1 MRLPNLLAS
10 KNGRLMAFFLLYVTE
25 GIPLGFA
32 ATAVATRL
40 RRLDVGPAEIGAF
53 VGSFY
58 LPWAFKW
65 AFGPVIDVFSSDR
78 LGRRRGWILL
88 TQVMMALTLMSTV
101 MLDLPQQL
109 GLFTIILLVHNT
121 FGAMQDVAI
130 DALACSTL
138 QEDERGLANGMMF
151 AGAMIGQ
158 MVGGSGSLF
167 LSGWTGFQP
176 TFFFVAGSILAVTVF
191 VVLPMKEA
199 AGPAR
204 VAVVGSKLAQAGR
217 EMRAFAVDSFRS
229 FLGSSGAFG
238 GLLFALLPA
247 GAMCLGLALQ
257 SNLAV
262 ELGMNDDQVAL
273 LGLWS
278 AILNAGFCVLGGYLS
293 DKYGRQRTL
302 FVYLALMSLPV
313 FYLMNELSR
322 HGWVMPIPAG
332 AENRPQVPPALLTAF
347 WVATLLYS
355 VFQGLMYGTRTATMM
370 DVTNPAVAATQFTA
384 YMALMNLSIS
394 YSSTWQGIA
403 IEAWGYPRTMM
414 VDGILG
420 LACLLVV
427 PWLKRTDGSTA
438 SFADERG
445 PKRARNLALLLG
457 LACMAWAP
465 YSYWSDAFGAAKP
478 IMGTLFTVVFI
489 ASALFLLA
497 GRAVLAETGGWP
509 ARLGVWMAPLLLL
522 MYARYY
528 LDAIAGWLPAGV
540 DARSFASG
548 AQSVMALIP
557 LLAGVVILSLR
568 GRPWQKM
575 QIEAAADT
583 GDLSAASPMPSVG

>member
-10 KNGRLMAFFLLYVTE
+10 KNGRLTAFFLLYLTE

-65 AFGPVIDVFSSDR
+65 AFGPLVDVFSSDR
-78 LGRRRGWILL
+78 WGRRRGWILG
-88 TQVMMALTLMSTV
+88 TQVMMALTLLSTV

-109 GLFTIILLVHNT
+109 GLFTMILLVHNT

-138 QEDERGLANGMMF
+138 QESERGLANGMMF
-151 AGAMIGQ
+151 GGAMIGS
-158 MVGGSGSLF
+158 MLGGSGVLF
-167 LSGWTGFQP
+167 LSGVTGFQP
-176 TFFFVAGSILAVTVF
+176 TFFFVAGCILAVTAF

-199 AGPAR
+199 PGPAR
-204 VAVVGSKLAQAGR
+204 VAVVGSRLAQAGR
-217 EMRAFAVDSFRS
+217 EMRVFAVDAFRS
-229 FLGSSGAFG
+229 FLGSPGAFG

-262 ELGMNDDQVAL
+262 ELGMDDDQVAA
-273 LGLWS
+273 LGVWS
-278 AILNAGFCVLGGYLS
+278 SILNAGFCVLGGYLS
-293 DKYGRQRTL
+293 DKFGRRRTL

-322 HGWVMPIPAG
+322 FGWIMPVAAN
-332 AENRPQVPPALLTAF
+332 AENRPVVPAALVTAF
-347 WVATLLYS
+347 WAATLAYS
-355 VFQGLMYGTRTATMM
+355 VVQGLMYGTRSAIMM

-384 YMALMNLSIS
+384 YMALMNLAIS
-394 YSSTWQGIA
+394 YSATWQGIA
-403 IEAWGYPRTMM
+403 IEAWGYPTTML
-414 VDGILG
+414 VDGIFG
-420 LACLLVV
+420 LTCLLVL
-427 PWLKRTDGSTA
+427 PWLKRSDDVSKGASKGASNSDGNAA
-438 SFADERG
+438 SFADALG
-445 PKRARNLALLLG
+445 PKRARRLAAGLG
-457 LACMAWAP
+457 LLCLAWVP
-465 YSYWSDAFGAAKP
+465 YSHWSEAFGAAKP
-478 IMGTLFTVVFI
+478 IMGTLFTLIFI

-497 GRAVLAETGGWP
+497 GRAVLGEAGGRT
-509 ARLGVWMAPLLLL
+509 AQVGVWVAPLLLL

-528 LDAIAGWLPAGV
+528 LDKMAGWLPTGLDGASFVAAAQGAMLGV
-540 DARSFASG
+540 AVLAAVLLLRLG
-548 AQSVMALIP
+548 AQ
-557 LLAGVVILSLR
+557 
-568 GRPWQKM
+568 PWKQM
-575 QIEAAADT
+575 EAAA
-583 GDLSAASPMPSVG
+583 S

>member
-1 MRLPNLLAS
+1 MRLPNLLAT
-10 KNGRLMAFFLLYVTE
+10 KNGRLTAFFLLYLTE

-78 LGRRRGWILL
+78 WGRRRGWILF
-88 TQVMMALTLMSTV
+88 TQMAMALTLLSTV
-101 MLDLPQQL
+101 LLDLPQQL

-151 AGAMIGQ
+151 AGAMIGS
-158 MVGGSGSLF
+158 MLGGSGVLF
-167 LSGWTGFQP
+167 LSGVTGFQP
-176 TFFFVAGSILAVTVF
+176 TFFFVAGCIFLVTVF
-191 VVLPMKEA
+191 VVLPMREA

-204 VAVVGSKLAQAGR
+204 AVVVGSKLAQAAR
-217 EMRAFAVDSFRS
+217 EMQVFAVDSFKS
-229 FLGSSGAFG
+229 FLGSPGAFN
-238 GLLFALLPA
+238 GLWFALLPA

-262 ELGMNDDQVAL
+262 ELGMDDDQVAA
-273 LGLWS
+273 LGVWS
-278 AILNAGFCVLGGYLS
+278 SMLNAGFCVMGGYLS
-293 DKYGRQRTL
+293 DRFGRRRTL

-322 HGWVMPIPAG
+322 FGWIMPVSAT
-332 AENRPQVPPALLTAF
+332 AENRPPVPAALVTAL
-347 WVATLLYS
+347 WIATLAYA
-355 VFQGLMYGTRTATMM
+355 VFQGLMYGTRSAIMM

-384 YMALMNLSIS
+384 YMALMNLAIS
-394 YSSTWQGIA
+394 YSATWQGIA
-403 IEAWGYPRTMM
+403 IEAWGYPTTML

-420 LACLLVV
+420 LACLLVL
-427 PWLKRTDGSTA
+427 PWLKRMDAADGAAFTDA
-438 SFADERG
+438 QG
-445 PKRARNLALLLG
+445 PRRARG
-457 LACMAWAP
+457 MAWVLGFLCLAWWP
-465 YSYWSDAFGAAKP
+465 YSHWRAVFGAAQP
-478 IMGTLFTVVFI
+478 IMGTLFTLVFI

-497 GRAVLAETGGWP
+497 SRAVLGASGGRVVRWG
-509 ARLGVWMAPLLLL
+509 AWLAPLLLVL
-522 MYARYY
+522 HARYH
-528 LDAIAGWLPAGV
+528 LDTLAGWQPFMEAATFKGV
-540 DARSFASG
+540 FEG
-548 AQSVMALIP
+548 AMLAVTLVACLL
-557 LLAGVVILSLR
+557 LLALGNQS
-568 GRPWQKM
+568 WQQM
-575 QIEAAADT
+575 QPQPPADAGAPSAADPVP
-583 GDLSAASPMPSVG
+583 SAG

>member
-1 MRLPNLLAS
+1 MRLPNLLAT

-32 ATAVATRL
+32 ATAVATKL

-65 AFGPVIDVFSSDR
+65 AFGPLVDVFSSDR
-78 LGRRRGWILL
+78 FGRRRGWILI
-88 TQVMMALTLMSTV
+88 TQVMMALTLLSTV

-109 GLFTIILLVHNT
+109 GLFTMILLVHNT

-138 QEDERGLANGMMF
+138 AQDELGLANGMMF
-151 AGAMIGQ
+151 AGATIGA
-158 MVGGSGSLF
+158 MVGGSGVLF
-167 LSGWTGFQP
+167 LSGVTGFQP
-176 TFFFVAGSILAVTVF
+176 TFFFVAGCILAVTAL

-199 AGPAR
+199 PGPTRAE
-204 VAVVGSKLAQAGR
+204 VVGSKLAQAGR
-217 EMRAFAVDSFRS
+217 EMRVFAVDSFRA
-229 FLGSSGAFG
+229 FLGSPGAFG

-262 ELGMNDDQVAL
+262 ELGMDDDQVAT
-273 LGLWS
+273 LGVWS
-278 AILNAGFCVLGGYLS
+278 SILGAGFCVLGGYLS
-293 DKYGRQRTL
+293 DRFGRRRTL
-302 FVYLALMSLPV
+302 AVYLALMSLPV
-313 FYLMNELSR
+313 FYLMHELSTY
-322 HGWVMPIPAG
+322 GWIMPIPQG
-332 AENRPQVPPALLTAF
+332 ATNRPQVPVALVTAL
-347 WVATLLYS
+347 WIATLAYS
-355 VFQGLMYGTRTATMM
+355 VAQGLMYGTRSATMM

-403 IEAWGYPRTMM
+403 VEAWGYPTTML
-414 VDGILG
+414 VDGIFG
-420 LACLLVV
+420 LACILVI
-427 PWLKRTDGSTA
+427 PWLKRSDDAVDSY
-438 SFADERG
+438 ADSRG
-445 PKRARNLALLLG
+445 PKRARAMALGLG

-465 YSYWSDAFGAAKP
+465 YSYWSASFGAAKP

-497 GRAVLAETGGWP
+497 SRAVLAEAGGWP

-522 MYARYY
+522 LYVRYY
-528 LDAIAGWLPAGV
+528 LDAIATWLPTTFNAAAFV
-540 DARSFASG
+540 AG
-548 AQSVMALIP
+548 AQSVVLAVAV
-557 LLAGVVILSLR
+557 LAGMTLLLLR
-568 GRPWQKM
+568 GRPWQAM
-575 QIEAAADT
+575 QTKPAVPA
-583 GDLSAASPMPSVG
+583 